1 MGKKLYVNKI
11 PSRIKDQVLVE
22 ERRNQIFECARELF
36 CKKGYHRTGIR
47 EFSREAEISLGNL
60 YNYISTK
67 EDILSIVHEK
77 TYEIVLKALRD
88 GTRDILDPTDKMRQM
103 IHIELRTMDEYQDL
117 VMLLYQESHI
127 LSKESLTIMLKN
139 EEIHVGMFKEALE
152 DGVAAGVFQCGNPL
166 ILAHIIKVMIDSWVL
181 KRWAFKGTGI
191 REMEDEIMGLLEH
204 GVLCSEQSSDG
215 RPQPA
220 SR

>member
-1 MGKKLYVNKI
+1 MGKKLYQNKI

-36 CKKGYHRTGIR
+36 CRKGYHGTGIR
-47 EFSREAEISLGNL
+47 ELSKETEISLGNL

-139 EEIHVGMFKEALE
+139 EEIHVGMFKEVIE
-152 DGVAAGVFQCGNPL
+152 DGMAAGVFHVANPL
-166 ILAHIIKVMIDSWVL
+166 ILAHIVKVMIDSWVL
-181 KRWAFKGTGI
+181 KRWAFKGIGI
-191 REMEDEIMGLLEH
+191 KEMEDEIMGLLEH
-204 GVLCSEQSSDG
+204 GVLRPEKCSDG
-215 RPQPA
+215 EPQPA